1 MRAGVVRSM
10 IPRPLRRDGERLV
23 RKVTIS
29 GWDFF
34 RICLLDVQAGISAS
48 DPAMADFRGH
58 RVRLC

>member
-1 MRAGVVRSM
+1 M